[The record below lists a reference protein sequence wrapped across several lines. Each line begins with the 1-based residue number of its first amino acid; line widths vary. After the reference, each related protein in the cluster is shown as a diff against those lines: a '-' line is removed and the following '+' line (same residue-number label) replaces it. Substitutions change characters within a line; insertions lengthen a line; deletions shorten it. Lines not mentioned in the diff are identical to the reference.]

1 MTNKTACRKF
11 RDLLE
16 APGFFP
22 SMGIW
27 DPYSARVA
35 EAMGAKCVHLG
46 GYQLGTHLV
55 ISEPLISLTELSTSA
70 RYISSAVDIPLFVDA
85 GAGYGEPLHCM
96 HTVHE
101 VEKAGAAGLHI
112 EDQIYPKRV
121 HYHKGIE
128 HVVTRDKFLGRIK
141 AAVDARND
149 PEFMIMARTDAMH
162 VVNYQEWVE
171 RANMCLEAGAD
182 MVMIAPDA
190 QKEAEAAPK
199 DINGPIAYINSEGNR
214 LRRPMFSV
222 AEFEALGYK
231 TATYPTALLCP
242 VTQVMKKVM
251 ANLMET
257 GVSGNDPEDMILWRK
272 ETEDLIGLEKKYAI
286 ESATVEK

>member
-1 MTNKTACRKF
+1 MAYKTACRKF

-22 SMGIW
+22 SIGIW
-27 DPYSARVA
+27 DPYSARVS
-35 EAMGAKCVHLG
+35 EALGAACVHLG
-46 GYQLGTHLV
+46 GYQLGAHLV
-55 ISEPLISLTELSTSA
+55 ISEPLISLTELATST

-101 VEKAGAAGLHI
+101 IEKAGAAGLHI

-121 HYHKGIE
+121 HYHQGVE
-128 HVVTRDKFLGRIK
+128 HVVPREEFLARIK
-141 AAVDARND
+141 AAADARRD
-149 PEFMIMARTDAMH
+149 SEFMIMARTDAMH
-162 VVNYQEWVE
+162 VVGYQEGVE

-190 QKEAEAAPK
+190 LDEARRAPQ

-214 LRRPMFSV
+214 LRRPLFSIK
-222 AEFEALGYK
+222 EFDELGYK

-251 ANLMET
+251 KTLMET
-257 GVSGNDPEDMILWRK
+257 GVSGNDPEAMIAQRK
-272 ETEDLIGLEKKYAI
+272 EVEDLIGLEEKYAI
-286 ESATVEK
+286 ERATVER